1 MKSIVM
7 WLAMRGLI
15 NYGWFRT
22 LGTWLVRKSGA
33 WK

>member
-1 MKSIVM
+1 MKSAVL

-15 NYGWFRT
+15 NHRWFRFV
-22 LGTWLVRKSGA
+22 GTWLVRKSGA